1 MAYIYSISKE
11 WLTCDCP
18 LACMVWE
25 ALPEQQDRLA
35 LFNTE
40 LISWFINNL
49 ASSKGTQEGKHWSI
63 THGVAIW
70 YLWKWRNAR
79 IFRDGSSI
87 SYKPIGH
94 IHCMPGDIQHAM
106 DNRAGA
112 VNRQK

>member
-1 MAYIYSISKE
+1 M
-11 WLTCDCP
+11 
-18 LACMVWE
+18 
-25 ALPEQQDRLA
+25 
-35 LFNTE
+35 
-40 LISWFINNL
+40 
-49 ASSKGTQEGKHWSI
+49 
-63 THGVAIW
+63 GVAIW